1 MLPKINDDYLV
12 GFVEGEGMFYIGIVP
27 SSGTSRTKSG
37 WQVIYFFKVSQNPS
51 GKAILEQLK
60 QRLGCG
66 YIKQNS
72 KTDFTD
78 KSLAFVARD
87 FTGIK
92 QKVIPFF
99 KGRLVIK
106 RDAFEK
112 FERVIEIISQKKH
125 LSYEGM
131 KEILDIAYSMNTK
144 KRKIS
149 KEEILGTFNN

>member
-1 MLPKINDDYLV
+1 MLPKISDDYLV

-27 SSGTSRTKSG
+27 SQGTSRTKSG

-51 GKAILEQLK
+51 GKVILEQLK
-60 QRLGCG
+60 RRLGCG

-78 KSLAFVARD
+78 KSLAFVVRD
-87 FTGIK
+87 FTSIK
-92 QKVIPFF
+92 QKVIRFF

-149 KEEILGTFNN
+149 KEEILGTFN